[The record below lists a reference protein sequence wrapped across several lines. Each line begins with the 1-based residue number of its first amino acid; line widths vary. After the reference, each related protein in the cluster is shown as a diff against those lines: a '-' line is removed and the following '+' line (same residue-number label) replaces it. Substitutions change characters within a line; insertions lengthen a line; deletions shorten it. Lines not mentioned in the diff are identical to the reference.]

1 MRFMHKR
8 IAGFGQGSG
17 NAGRVRGGNAMDLDQ
32 VRQLVAVADEGTM
45 SAAADA
51 LRMPQ
56 PTLSRSIRRLE
67 EDLGCDLFD
76 RAGRRVA
83 LNDTGAVAVDWARQ
97 LLRDER
103 LMRDA
108 VAAAAR
114 RALTLRV
121 GTVAPAPL
129 WKLAALL
136 VERFPRE
143 TLTSETLCQAD
154 IIRMVGNGSLD
165 LGIIE
170 DDGSGM
176 FADSPA
182 STSEPFLRP
191 CRLMSER
198 LSITLPPS
206 HPLAAFKTLTARQ
219 LAHETFLIMT
229 GIGFW
234 RQRVDEALPHATLIE
249 QNDATVFN
257 QLIHSTPYCTFTTDA
272 PFQGGPP
279 AGRVIVPLDDPMGQA
294 SFLLIM
300 RSDTS
305 GTAAELF
312 DWANR

>member
-1 MRFMHKR
+1 
-8 IAGFGQGSG
+8 
-17 NAGRVRGGNAMDLDQ
+17 MDFDQ
-32 VRQLVAVADEGTM
+32 IRQLVMVADEGTM

-67 EDLGCDLFD
+67 EELGCTLFD
-76 RAGRRVA
+76 RAGRRVT
-83 LNDTGAVAVDWARQ
+83 LNGTGAVAVDWARQ

-129 WKLAALL
+129 WKLTALL

-143 TLTSETLCQAD
+143 TLTSETLGQSD

-170 DDGSGM
+170 DDGSGT
-176 FADSPA
+176 FADSPV
-182 STSEPFLRP
+182 STSEPSLRS
-191 CRLMSER
+191 CHLMSER
-198 LSITLPPS
+198 LSISLPPS

-229 GIGFW
+229 DIGFW

-272 PFQGGPP
+272 PFRGGPP

-312 DWANR
+312 DWANHR